1 MFFEFFLPSLKH
13 QKNCLVLSFSELRP
27 DRLSFC
33 PHNISFVHN
42 CFALFHRFGHW
53 IGRMVACLRPY
64 ANVFN
69 SVFQY
74 ILLSFKILLLQV
86 QLENIEELLRL
97 YLEVLLLLLYLGI

>member
-1 MFFEFFLPSLKH
+1 MFFEFLLPSLKH

-33 PHNISFVHN
+33 PHNISFVHGS
-42 CFALFHRFGHW
+42 FDLFHRLGLW
-53 IGRMVACLRPY
+53 IGCMVACLRPY

-69 SVFQY
+69 SVFKS
-74 ILLSFKILLLQV
+74 ILLSFKSLLLQV
-86 QLENIEELLRL
+86 QLGYIEELLRL